1 MDVKERRPYCSL
13 TKSRREKERRYTNSS
28 ADNEECRVPTQK
40 SYSSSETLKAFDH
53 DSSRLL
59 YGNRVKDLVH
69 READEYTR
77 QGYDRPDWNSSQNDI
92 ENLKANEW
100 SKKNIILSEL
110 VRCSHRCLKFRGLPF
125 PVATK
130 LSQLRELCHS
140 VSLSNRGYS
149 ISAGSDADTENEAV
163 MSPEHAMRLWG
174 RGVKSGR
181 SSCLSSRSNSAL
193 TLTDTEHENKSDSES
208 VVLYNCIA
216 TVTSAE
222 SNGKRLYRKLY
233 SFPGIP
239 TLLLVVPKH
248 PFPLYE
254 SEENSCGLSIIVP
267 GTRTRVTVMDCYV
280 DAEYHTLVLCFY
292 FIDFSPQFDYF
303 LASIPPCVY
312 TPGEAFPLVSVRV
325 YATAAAA
332 ASVDEDNL

>member
-69 READEYTR
+69 RETDEYTR
-77 QGYDRPDWNSSQNDI
+77 QGQNFTLRQLGVC
-92 ENLKANEW
+92 EPAT
-100 SKKNIILSEL
+100 
-110 VRCSHRCLKFRGLPF
+110 RRGLAFCAEMGLP
-125 PVATK
+125 
-130 LSQLRELCHS
+130 H
-140 VSLSNRGYS
+140 RGYS

-193 TLTDTEHENKSDSES
+193 TLTDTEHENKSDSENDGVNTPNGEEEKVRSLDKYMWLPATSTCNTAGAFLVTIS
-208 VVLYNCIA
+208 VQVRAMPCCPIRTA
-216 TVTSAE
+216 WVWSP
-222 SNGKRLYRKLY
+222 SHRLA
-233 SFPGIP
+233 
-239 TLLLVVPKH
+239 
-248 PFPLYE
+248 
-254 SEENSCGLSIIVP
+254 LSDW
-267 GTRTRVTVMDCYV
+267 GT
-280 DAEYHTLVLCFY
+280 
-292 FIDFSPQFDYF
+292 
-303 LASIPPCVY
+303 
-312 TPGEAFPLVSVRV
+312 
-325 YATAAAA
+325 
-332 ASVDEDNL
+332 

>member
-69 READEYTR
+69 RETDEYTR
-77 QGYDRPDWNSSQNDI
+77 QGQNFTLRQLGVC
-92 ENLKANEW
+92 EPAT
-100 SKKNIILSEL
+100 
-110 VRCSHRCLKFRGLPF
+110 RRGLAFCAEMGLP
-125 PVATK
+125 
-130 LSQLRELCHS
+130 H
-140 VSLSNRGYS
+140 RGYS

-193 TLTDTEHENKSDSES
+193 TLTDTEHENKSDSENAFQTVGDILSDEWESEMELERWTKLS
-208 VVLYNCIA
+208 VSILQ
-216 TVTSAE
+216 
-222 SNGKRLYRKLY
+222 KRLTFICFSRHGGG
-233 SFPGIP
+233 S
-239 TLLLVVPKH
+239 LL
-248 PFPLYE
+248 
-254 SEENSCGLSIIVP
+254 
-267 GTRTRVTVMDCYV
+267 R
-280 DAEYHTLVLCFY
+280 
-292 FIDFSPQFDYF
+292 
-303 LASIPPCVY
+303 
-312 TPGEAFPLVSVRV
+312 
-325 YATAAAA
+325 
-332 ASVDEDNL
+332 

>member
-77 QGYDRPDWNSSQNDI
+77 QGQNFTLRQLGVC
-92 ENLKANEW
+92 EPTT
-100 SKKNIILSEL
+100 
-110 VRCSHRCLKFRGLPF
+110 RRGLAFCAEMGLP
-125 PVATK
+125 
-130 LSQLRELCHS
+130 H
-140 VSLSNRGYS
+140 RGYS

-193 TLTDTEHENKSDSES
+193 TLTDTSTRTSP
-208 VVLYNCIA
+208 
-216 TVTSAE
+216 TVRPLSLLLPSHGSPPVPSLIITSATQ
-222 SNGKRLYRKLY
+222 G
-233 SFPGIP
+233 
-239 TLLLVVPKH
+239 
-248 PFPLYE
+248 PL
-254 SEENSCGLSIIVP
+254 
-267 GTRTRVTVMDCYV
+267 
-280 DAEYHTLVLCFY
+280 
-292 FIDFSPQFDYF
+292 
-303 LASIPPCVY
+303 PPWA
-312 TPGEAFPLVSVRV
+312 P
-325 YATAAAA
+325 
-332 ASVDEDNL
+332 

>member
-69 READEYTR
+69 READEYSR
-77 QGYDRPDWNSSQNDI
+77 QGQNFTLRQLGVC
-92 ENLKANEW
+92 EPAT
-100 SKKNIILSEL
+100 
-110 VRCSHRCLKFRGLPF
+110 RRGLAFCAEMGLP
-125 PVATK
+125 
-130 LSQLRELCHS
+130 H
-140 VSLSNRGYS
+140 RGYS

-193 TLTDTEHENKSDSES
+193 TLTDTEHENKSDSENEQLRPLEHTPPAS
-208 VVLYNCIA
+208 PRPEGGGSLTGGRGQGADRPA
-216 TVTSAE
+216 TVLAAQGASGGAKPRRPRPTGDCGM
-222 SNGKRLYRKLY
+222 NG
-233 SFPGIP
+233 
-239 TLLLVVPKH
+239 
-248 PFPLYE
+248 
-254 SEENSCGLSIIVP
+254 
-267 GTRTRVTVMDCYV
+267 
-280 DAEYHTLVLCFY
+280 
-292 FIDFSPQFDYF
+292 SPRR
-303 LASIPPCVY
+303 S
-312 TPGEAFPLVSVRV
+312 
-325 YATAAAA
+325 
-332 ASVDEDNL
+332 

>member
-77 QGYDRPDWNSSQNDI
+77 QGQNFTLRQLGVC
-92 ENLKANEW
+92 EPTT
-100 SKKNIILSEL
+100 
-110 VRCSHRCLKFRGLPF
+110 RRGLAFCAEMGLP
-125 PVATK
+125 
-130 LSQLRELCHS
+130 H
-140 VSLSNRGYS
+140 RGYS

-193 TLTDTEHENKSDSES
+193 TLTDTS
-208 VVLYNCIA
+208 
-216 TVTSAE
+216 
-222 SNGKRLYRKLY
+222 
-233 SFPGIP
+233 
-239 TLLLVVPKH
+239 
-248 PFPLYE
+248 
-254 SEENSCGLSIIVP
+254 
-267 GTRTRVTVMDCYV
+267 TRTSPTVRPV
-280 DAEYHTLVLCFY
+280 SHTFG
-292 FIDFSPQFDYF
+292 FTMDFS
-303 LASIPPCVY
+303 
-312 TPGEAFPLVSVRV
+312 
-325 YATAAAA
+325 
-332 ASVDEDNL
+332 ASVFLFAYADMFPSLSPSYPFLNL

>member
-77 QGYDRPDWNSSQNDI
+77 QGQNFTLRQLGVC
-92 ENLKANEW
+92 ESATRRGVAFCAEM
-100 SKKNIILSEL
+100 
-110 VRCSHRCLKFRGLPF
+110 GLP
-125 PVATK
+125 
-130 LSQLRELCHS
+130 H
-140 VSLSNRGYS
+140 RGYS

-193 TLTDTEHENKSDSES
+193 TLTDTEHENRSDSES
-208 VVLYNCIA
+208 GKSHCLLYYVAIERFRLTVIPVFLPCFLSFCSFYANVV
-216 TVTSAE
+216 
-222 SNGKRLYRKLY
+222 
-233 SFPGIP
+233 
-239 TLLLVVPKH
+239 
-248 PFPLYE
+248 
-254 SEENSCGLSIIVP
+254 
-267 GTRTRVTVMDCYV
+267 
-280 DAEYHTLVLCFY
+280 
-292 FIDFSPQFDYF
+292 
-303 LASIPPCVY
+303 
-312 TPGEAFPLVSVRV
+312 
-325 YATAAAA
+325 
-332 ASVDEDNL
+332 